1 VAWYLDFCSFFTGR
15 KKEDYTKLA
24 MIYNRNPLEELGHF
38 FRSNAVLPRLILVN
52 AIIWLAIGVMRV
64 FSFLLNVPDSS
75 LTNTIVDFLALP
87 ANLDNL
93 IARPWTL
100 VTYMFLHLD
109 FFHILFNM
117 LWLFWFGKIFLE
129 FLKARQLLL
138 IYLLGGLS
146 GGILYVIFYNVFPVF
161 EKSLDLSV
169 ALGASAAVMAIVTAI
184 SVYVPGYTITMLF
197 IGRVKIFYIALFLF
211 VLDFFMIRGDNAGGH
226 IAHIGGAIFGLSY
239 IMATRKGMN
248 FSEILNFRMLKNIFR
263 GKKSR
268 LRVEYNSGSFNGRP
282 LTDDEYNMLKAER
295 QKKIDAILDKIGK
308 SGYESLTGDEKDLLF
323 KSSKSN
329 N

>member
-1 VAWYLDFCSFFTGR
+1 MY
-15 KKEDYTKLA
+15 
-24 MIYNRNPLEELGHF
+24 YNRNPFEDLGRF

-52 AIIWLAIGVMRV
+52 ALIWLGIGVMRV
-64 FSFLLNVPDSS
+64 FSFLLDVPDSS
-75 LTNTIVDFLALP
+75 LTNTVVDYLALP
-87 ANLDNL
+87 ANLDSL

-129 FLKARQLLL
+129 FLKARQLLW

-146 GGILYVIFYNVFPVF
+146 GGILYVVFYNVFPVF

-169 ALGASAAVMAIVTAI
+169 ALGASASVMAIVTAI
-184 SVYVPGYTITMLF
+184 SVYVPGYTINMLF

-226 IAHIGGAIFGLSY
+226 IAHIGGAIFGFSY
-239 IMATRKGMN
+239 ILISRKGMN
-248 FSEILNFRMLKNIFR
+248 FKNVLNFKIIKNIFR
-263 GKKSR
+263 GKSSR
-268 LRVEYNSGSFNGRP
+268 MRVEYKSGEPFTGRP
-282 LTDDEYNMLKAER
+282 LSDEEYNLIKAEHQR
-295 QKKIDAILDKIGK
+295 KIDVILDKISK
-308 SGYESLTGDEKDLLF
+308 SGYESLTSAEKDLLF
-323 KSSKSN
+323 KSSNSN
-329 N
+329 R

>member
-1 VAWYLDFCSFFTGR
+1 MY
-15 KKEDYTKLA
+15 
-24 MIYNRNPLEELGHF
+24 YNRNPFEDLGRF

-52 AIIWLAIGVMRV
+52 ALIWLGIGVMRV
-64 FSFLLNVPDSS
+64 FSFLLDVPDSS
-75 LTNTIVDFLALP
+75 LTNTVVDYLALP
-87 ANLDNL
+87 ANLDSL

-129 FLKARQLLL
+129 FLKARQLLW

-146 GGILYVIFYNVFPVF
+146 GGILYVVFYNVFPVF

-169 ALGASAAVMAIVTAI
+169 ALGASASVMAIVTAI
-184 SVYVPGYTITMLF
+184 SVYVPGYTINMLF

-226 IAHIGGAIFGLSY
+226 IAHIGGAIFGFSY
-239 IMATRKGMN
+239 ILISRKGMN
-248 FSEILNFRMLKNIFR
+248 FKNVLNFKIIKNIFR
-263 GKKSR
+263 GKSSR
-268 LRVEYNSGSFNGRP
+268 MRVEYKSGEPFTGRP
-282 LTDDEYNMLKAER
+282 LSDEEYNLIKAEHQR
-295 QKKIDAILDKIGK
+295 KIDVILDKISK
-308 SGYESLTGDEKDLLF
+308 SGYESLTSAEKDLLF
-323 KSSKSN
+323 KYSN
-329 N
+329 SNR